1 MVILRCAWHP
11 FFRGYP
17 RPLRVV
23 SWRGAGIAFSDTMCR
38 SCAERVR
45 IEGLWASSPPTPVW
59 PGSAHTALLFVGL
72 PLLTALLLMAAP
84 LHDGTPPAMRKDP
97 ARRLDPAVRDPSVA
111 DLDELRPRD
120 RRPVAP
126 VARRPADDPVPD
138 VVFEIR
144 RILRRGPERARE
156 GARSAPS
163 PPPRVI
169 AAAVR
174 RPAASARPRP
184 IVEAADIPTRALAR
198 EPQSP

>member
-11 FFRGYP
+11 YFRGYS
-17 RPLRVV
+17 RLLRVV

-72 PLLTALLLMAAP
+72 PLLTALVLMAAP
-84 LHDGTPPAMRKDP
+84 LHDATPPAMREDP
-97 ARRLDPAVRDPSVA
+97 ARRLDLAVTDPRVA
-111 DLDELRPRD
+111 DLDELPARD
-120 RRPVAP
+120 RRPAVP
-126 VARRPADDPVPD
+126 VARRPADGPTPD

-144 RILRRGPERARE
+144 RILRRAPERARE
-156 GARSAPS
+156 GPRPSA

-169 AAAVR
+169 PAAVG
-174 RPAASARPRP
+174 RPATRAIPRP
-184 IVEAADIPTRALAR
+184 IVEAAGLRPRAPAR
-198 EPQSP
+198 DSQSP